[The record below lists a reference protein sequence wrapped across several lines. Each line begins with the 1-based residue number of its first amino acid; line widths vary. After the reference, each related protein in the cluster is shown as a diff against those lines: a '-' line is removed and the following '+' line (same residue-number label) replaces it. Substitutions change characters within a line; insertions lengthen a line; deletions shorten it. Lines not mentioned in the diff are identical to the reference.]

1 MWVEIASVAS
11 LSLNDRK
18 EKTGSMNR
26 TPTLGKIRKDI
37 DSHFHGNDRE
47 GRGNDSKDKKA
58 EKMCSAGDDPL
69 FHRYIIE
76 VMVEL

>member
-1 MWVEIASVAS
+1 
-11 LSLNDRK
+11 
-18 EKTGSMNR
+18 MNR
-26 TPTLGKIRKDI
+26 M

-58 EKMCSAGDDPL
+58 EKMCIAGDDPL